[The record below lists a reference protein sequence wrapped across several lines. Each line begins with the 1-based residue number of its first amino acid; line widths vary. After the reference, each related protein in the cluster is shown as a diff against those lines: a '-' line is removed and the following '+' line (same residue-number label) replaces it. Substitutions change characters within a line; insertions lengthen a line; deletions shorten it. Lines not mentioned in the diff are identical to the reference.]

1 LLICLINGIEGVV
14 GPFVVP
20 GRTPCLMCQHL
31 RVVRNLDF
39 YQEYVAWEK
48 WAMTDGKERRTQTG
62 ALAPFTDMIAGMA
75 AIEVFKFASGFH
87 EPETYGK
94 FITVDALTLEV
105 IPHQVLRLPRCPD
118 CGKARSKPIT
128 SPWQGV

>member
-1 LLICLINGIEGVV
+1 
-14 GPFVVP
+14 
-20 GRTPCLMCQHL
+20 MCQHL

-48 WAMTDGKERRTQTG
+48 WAMTDGQERRTQTG

-118 CGKARSKPIT
+118 CGKVRSKPIT